1 MRQQLGAQGAFQPV
15 LRACRRCHSK
25 VHLARR
31 AYLHGRYRPQRRTV
45 QLGDHLLHRCAP
57 AVVLGAAQGTPGGGQ
72 LGQPHIPGGIK
83 GKAGQLAL
91 HAQDGGSVPAIGAH
105 KVAGALFQRSTVP
118 RSGIQKAVL
127 GADAVHALILPQLQ
141 PGLAVGGNCRLHR
154 ARLLP
159 EVGGFISL
167 RRGCDG
173 TETQR
178 IHQHQQDAHPEHRA
192 GGAEPLEHGV
202 PFCGHLGGILCPAAR
217 RHSVGAVGA
226 PHPPVHEQ
234 RHPRPHREGRNSQ
247 YEQKFDQSDSH
258 KRLSLSLKN
267 LRTAH
272 CPLSLKYSIPAQKG
286 QAGTKRTAAQHRAAA
301 PVFRSSFS
309 AVPRSGRAEGSTM
322 YNSASSAAAAK
333 CG

>member
-15 LRACRRCHSK
+15 LRACRRSHRK
-25 VHLARR
+25 VHLTRR

-57 AVVLGAAQGTPGGGQ
+57 AVVLGAAQGAPGGGQ

-83 GKAGQLAL
+83 GKAGQFAL

-105 KVAGALFQRSTVP
+105 KVAGALFQGGTVP
-118 RSGIQKAVL
+118 CSGIQQAVL

-141 PGLAVGGNCRLHR
+141 PGLTVGGHCRLHC

-167 RRGCDG
+167 RRGIDG
-173 TETQR
+173 TEAQR
-178 IHQHQQDAHPEHRA
+178 IHQHQQNAHPEHRA

-202 PFCGHLGGILCPAAR
+202 PLGSHLGGILCPAAR
-217 RHSVGAVGA
+217 CHSVGAVGA

-234 RHPRPHREGRNSQ
+234 GHPRPHREGRNGQ
-247 YEQKFDQSDSH
+247 YE
-258 KRLSLSLKN
+258 
-267 LRTAH
+267 
-272 CPLSLKYSIPAQKG
+272 
-286 QAGTKRTAAQHRAAA
+286 
-301 PVFRSSFS
+301 
-309 AVPRSGRAEGSTM
+309 
-322 YNSASSAAAAK
+322 
-333 CG
+333 

>member
-15 LRACRRCHSK
+15 LRTCRRSHRK

-31 AYLHGRYRPQRRTV
+31 AYLHGRYCPQRRTV

-57 AVVLGAAQGTPGGGQ
+57 AVVLGTAQSSPGGGQ

-105 KVAGALFQRSTVP
+105 KVGGALFQGSAVP
-118 RSGIQKAVL
+118 CGGIQKAVL

-141 PGLAVGGNCRLHR
+141 PGLAVSGNCRLHC

-159 EVGGFISL
+159 EVGGFIGL
-167 RRGCDG
+167 RRGVDG

-178 IHQHQQDAHPEHRA
+178 VHQHQQNTHPEHGA

-217 RHSVGAVGA
+217 RHGVGAVGA
-226 PHPPVHEQ
+226 AHPPVHEQ
-234 RHPRPHREGRNSQ
+234 RHPRPYREGRNSQ

-301 PVFRSSFS
+301 PVFRFSFS
-309 AVPRSGRAEGSTM
+309 AVPRSGRAEGNTM

>member
-1 MRQQLGAQGAFQPV
+1 MLCTAE
-15 LRACRRCHSK
+15 
-25 VHLARR
+25 
-31 AYLHGRYRPQRRTV
+31 
-45 QLGDHLLHRCAP
+45 
-57 AVVLGAAQGTPGGGQ
+57 GTPGGGQ

-105 KVAGALFQRSTVP
+105 KVAGALFQCSTVP

-159 EVGGFISL
+159 EVGGFIGL
-167 RRGCDG
+167 RRCCDG
-173 TETQR
+173 AEAQR
-178 IHQHQQDAHPEHRA
+178 IHQHQQDAHPEHGA
-192 GGAEPLEHGV
+192 GGAEPFEHGV
-202 PFCGHLGGILCPAAR
+202 PFCSHLGGILGPSAR
-217 RHSVGAVGA
+217 RHGVGAVGA
-226 PHPPVHEQ
+226 AHPPVHEQ
-234 RHPRPHREGRNSQ
+234 RHPRPYREGRNGQ
-247 YEQKFDQSDSH
+247 YEQKLDQSDSH
-258 KRLSLSLKN
+258 KCLSLSLKN

-301 PVFRSSFS
+301 PAFRSFFS
-309 AVPRSGRAEGSTM
+309 AVPRSGRVEGSTM